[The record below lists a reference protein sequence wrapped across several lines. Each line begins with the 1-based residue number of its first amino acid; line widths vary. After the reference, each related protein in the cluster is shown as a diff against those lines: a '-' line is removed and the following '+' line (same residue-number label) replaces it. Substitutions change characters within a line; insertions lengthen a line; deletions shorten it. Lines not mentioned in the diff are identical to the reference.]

1 MSKKNI
7 SHGFSHL
14 RGLDSIEFM
23 PYPKVDVA
31 VPEVKSSGEDILDQI
46 YSIDPIQNVPCG
58 TIYQYLSDKTSVE
71 VRDFIEKN
79 ILVDLPSTGVD
90 VPDNMRQALYDLDS
104 DFIAKTSRNRFE
116 TNEDYEARV
125 HGYLQEMQKKLKD
138 DSERKSWLD
147 KVRKRYGLDESE

>member
-1 MSKKNI
+1 MNKKNI

-23 PYPKVDVA
+23 PYPKVDVP
-31 VPEVKSSGEDILDQI
+31 VSEVKSSGEDILDQI
-46 YSIDPIQNVPCG
+46 YSIDPLQNVPCG

-79 ILVDLPSTGVD
+79 ILVDLPNTGVD

-104 DFIAKTSRNRFE
+104 EFIAQTSRNRFE

-125 HGYLQEMQKKLKD
+125 HGYLQDMQKKLKD
-138 DSERKSWLD
+138 ESEHKSWLD
-147 KVRKRYGLDESE
+147 KVRKRYGLDETE